1 MLQKSNDV
9 FSQHWSIQKL
19 IMELYKIKSEL
30 APLVI
35 VSGICKRN
43 AFYGLERE
51 ELKHQKRI
59 TVNIFKS
66 DVRKWI
72 CMNILADFAK
82 CLY

>member
-1 MLQKSNDV
+1 
-9 FSQHWSIQKL
+9 
-19 IMELYKIKSEL
+19 MELCKIKSGL
-30 APLVI
+30 VPLLI

-43 AFYGLERE
+43 AFYGLETE
-51 ELKHQKRI
+51 ELKLKN

-82 CLY
+82 RLY

>member
-1 MLQKSNDV
+1 MLQKSNDIS
-9 FSQHWSIQKL
+9 SQHWSIQRL
-19 IMELYKIKSEL
+19 IIELYKIKSEL

-43 AFYGLERE
+43 AFYGLETE
-51 ELKHQKRI
+51 ELKLKN

-82 CLY
+82 RLY

>member
-1 MLQKSNDV
+1 MLQKSNDI

-19 IMELYKIKSEL
+19 IIELYKIKSEL

-35 VSGICKRN
+35 VSGISKRN

-72 CMNILADFAK
+72 SMNILADFAK